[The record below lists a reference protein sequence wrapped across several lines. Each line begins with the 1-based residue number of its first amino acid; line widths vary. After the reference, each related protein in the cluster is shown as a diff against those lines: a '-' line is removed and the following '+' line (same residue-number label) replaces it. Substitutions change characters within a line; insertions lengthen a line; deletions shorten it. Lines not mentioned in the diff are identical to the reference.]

1 MELFFNVATT
11 ENVLEIIQ
19 SFGPLDSETIAID
32 DALGRVPAEPVVS
45 PEDLPAFPR
54 STVDGYAVKARD
66 TFGGSEQ
73 VPVLLRVTGDIGM
86 AEEAAFELGPGEAA
100 RIPTG
105 GMLPGGADAVVMV
118 EYSHALD
125 ARTVEISKSLT
136 PWENVIQPGEDVALG
151 QTVIEKGTVLR
162 PQELGLLAGL
172 GIQDVPVFRQPR
184 VAILSTGDEL
194 VSPGETPVAG
204 QIRDMNS
211 LTLAALSR
219 QAGARVFD
227 LGLVRDDFEAL
238 KAKTTEGLEMADVL
252 LVSGGSSVGT
262 RDYTLPVFQSLPD
275 SEILVHGI
283 SVSPGKPTILART
296 GGKSVWGIPGHVASA
311 MVVFV
316 VFIRPMLKVLSGS
329 FSPNEGPFSGV
340 SARLSRNL
348 ASAQGRDDFI
358 RVRLEREADGW
369 VAIPVLGKSA

>member
-32 DALGRVPAEPVVS
+32 DVLGRVLAEPVVA
-45 PEDLPAFPR
+45 PEDLPGFSR

-73 VPVLLRVTGDIGM
+73 VPVLLRVAGDIGM

-125 ARTVEISKSLT
+125 AQTVEISKSLT

-172 GIQDVPVFRQPR
+172 GIQDLPVFRQPR

-219 QAGARVFD
+219 QAGARCSTW
-227 LGLVRDDFEAL
+227 AWC
-238 KAKTTEGLEMADVL
+238 
-252 LVSGGSSVGT
+252 GT
-262 RDYTLPVFQSLPD
+262 
-275 SEILVHGI
+275 I
-283 SVSPGKPTILART
+283 S
-296 GGKSVWGIPGHVASA
+296 
-311 MVVFV
+311 
-316 VFIRPMLKVLSGS
+316 
-329 FSPNEGPFSGV
+329 
-340 SARLSRNL
+340 RL
-348 ASAQGRDDFI
+348 
-358 RVRLEREADGW
+358 
-369 VAIPVLGKSA
+369 